1 MSVQLLAGT
10 EDLMRCRFAVSPLWE
25 TAAAVR
31 TLADPRRGAYHQP
44 WLRKT
49 ARQFDP
55 AAIAPLLAL
64 LPRSGYTPDF
74 LTPPPPGPLWD
85 IDRELDRVAAT
96 PVSQVVTEVT
106 RSLGSPPPG
115 HAPVPAAIQARLLAD
130 PACTLRELVEI
141 LRACWELLVAP
152 QWPRLRGLL
161 DADIITRSRHLADGG
176 LQRLLVGLHPA
187 VRWADG
193 AVHVDSPGRVTR
205 HLNGSGLLLMPSAF
219 IWPALTV
226 LTEQP
231 WQPTIIYP
239 VHGIAGLWQAPARRA
254 PQALRNLIGR
264 TRAELLAG
272 VAEPASTIA
281 LAQAHGLSPATV
293 SGHLSA
299 LRDAGLL
306 VSRRAGRTV
315 LYERTPLGTALASG
329 QPSPDAGESRLGK
342 ARKPTRRRESGQS
355 RE

>member
-1 MSVQLLAGT
+1 MGVQLLAGT

-31 TLADPRRGAYHQP
+31 TLADPRRQAYHQP
-44 WLRKT
+44 WLRK
-49 ARQFDP
+49 AGRQAD
-55 AAIAPLLAL
+55 AAALAPLLAL

-74 LTPPPPGPLWD
+74 LTPPPPGPAAD
-85 IDRELDRVAAT
+85 IDRELARVAAT
-96 PVSQVVTEVT
+96 PPGQVAAELT
-106 RSLGSPPPG
+106 RSLGSPLPG
-115 HAPVPAAIQARLLAD
+115 QAPVPDALQARLLVD
-130 PACTLRELVEI
+130 PARTLSELVEI

-161 DADIITRSRHLADGG
+161 DADIATRSRHFTDGG
-176 LQRLLVGLHPA
+176 LQRLLAGLHPA
-187 VRWADG
+187 VSWVDG
-193 AVHVDSPGRVTR
+193 ALHVGSPGNVTR
-205 HLNGSGLLLMPSAF
+205 SLNGSGLLLMPSAF

-239 VHGIAGLWQAPARRA
+239 VHGIVGLWQASPPQA
-254 PQALRNLIGR
+254 PQALRNLVGR
-264 TRAELLAG
+264 TRAELLTSL
-272 VAEPASTIA
+272 AEPASTTA

-306 VSRRAGRTV
+306 ASRRAGRTV
-315 LYERTPLGTALASG
+315 LYERTPLGSALASG
-329 QPSPDAGESRLGK
+329 QPSPDPDGVRHK
-342 ARKPTRRRESGQS
+342 NARKPAQS
-355 RE
+355 